1 MHRTDSPEG
10 LVRVVLSGD
19 HRAYDLPADPTEEWD
34 PKGRTRYFLERC
46 FGIALKDV
54 PTEVEMVRWLMTPEH
69 LAGAAAKAVAEA
81 TATLKAARTVP
92 PLSAGGENLNKPAWG
107 HMLRALHA
115 VTVVFV
121 AAAGA
126 AVYNYT
132 NTQVRRWSAW
142 VAAFALAVCVI
153 ALHYKYN
160 VDTVMGAGVENLD
173 AWVISLVIMGISSLS
188 LRFLDEQRG
197 PTRQESR
204 RRRRGGEKRGMTA
217 EATASTSTS
226 DAAVNVDP
234 AFAEWYY
241 HRSRTLHT
249 CVLFLLVC
257 QACHRSNPVAVVT

>member
-1 MHRTDSPEG
+1 M
-10 LVRVVLSGD
+10 
-19 HRAYDLPADPTEEWD
+19 
-34 PKGRTRYFLERC
+34 C
-46 FGIALKDV
+46 
-54 PTEVEMVRWLMTPEH
+54 
-69 LAGAAAKAVAEA
+69 
-81 TATLKAARTVP
+81 
-92 PLSAGGENLNKPAWG
+92 
-107 HMLRALHA
+107 MLRALHA

-132 NTQVRRWSAW
+132 NKQVRRWSAW

-204 RRRRGGEKRGMTA
+204 RRRRGGEKADCKALLHWSVRRGGSRKLEEIHLVRGVAIDTDF
-217 EATASTSTS
+217 
-226 DAAVNVDP
+226 DAWLV
-234 AFAEWYY
+234 
-241 HRSRTLHT
+241 TLG
-249 CVLFLLVC
+249 LVRLSHNLSKA
-257 QACHRSNPVAVVT
+257 ACHQGCAVCALDREASEICIG